1 MTAAGNEAMARIESL
16 ASQHERQMV
25 KFIGRDLRQL
35 LLDRL
40 RKFGK
45 P

>member
-1 MTAAGNEAMARIESL
+1 MTAAGEEVMARIESF
-16 ASQHERQMV
+16 AKQHERQMV

-35 LLDRL
+35 LLERL
-40 RKFGK
+40 RKFGR